1 VPRTDALHLTDEAA
15 PATPKPARTVA
26 DSPPR
31 NGNRANGFYLGDDG
45 RFANKVEIRRFN
57 RSSSRG
63 DDDEESSAG
72 GSSSLL
78 KRAVGL
84 LGGKDGNQLAG
95 TEAADTAGVAVGS
108 SFWMA
113 AKEAKGMA
121 DEVKEAL
128 SERDISSTK
137 RAKAYAKDKALK
149 LWGALKRPFGGQAG
163 SEPGAG
169 DATPD
174 TPPATPAN
182 AANAEPKPASTI
194 GIGEK
199 KNQEQTESARLD
211 AIRRKEDAQSKEQ
224 HSEVIDRLD
233 ALIDS
238 SKTKPRSLTD
248 VVGDKV
254 KDWIGERGDK
264 RGRKGRKGTKGR
276 GKRPFGRTADRET
289 GPRRKSRQ
297 SGPERARSSR
307 LGVGRTTRASD
318 LPDLPSSRR
327 EPGRTPRRQ
336 SESHQQTGHDC
347 QPALRHTDKRAEP
360 VMWARSTANWALRAQ
375 LEQRSSRWA
384 SRRWRPMPKWP
395 GLP

>member
-1 VPRTDALHLTDEAA
+1 M
-15 PATPKPARTVA
+15 
-26 DSPPR
+26 
-31 NGNRANGFYLGDDG
+31 GDDG

-254 KDWIGERGDK
+254 KDWIGERGISVAV
-264 RGRKGRKGTKGR
+264 RAGRVPKAGVRDRLAVLQT
-276 GKRPFGRTADRET
+276 GKPARA
-289 GPRRKSRQ
+289 
-297 SGPERARSSR
+297 ERAASR
-307 LGVGRTTRASD
+307 VLSARVAAAWAWVEPPAPVTFPICRPPVVNRAGPLVGKVKVTNKLATTVN
-318 LPDLPSSRR
+318 LPYGTPINAPNRLCGQGLRR
-327 EPGRTPRRQ
+327 
-336 SESHQQTGHDC
+336 TGH
-347 QPALRHTDKRAEP
+347 
-360 VMWARSTANWALRAQ
+360 
-375 LEQRSSRWA
+375 
-384 SRRWRPMPKWP
+384 
-395 GLP
+395 